1 MYDGG
6 TDIHGALSLSGEPL
20 APQISGLYGDK
31 PSKEFSASEISAN
44 NVAKREYLKE
54 YLDYWNSTQHLT
66 ETDRPV
72 DAMIMPLAPFA
83 AARPDTY
90 KYYGYS
96 SIINVLDYTSCAIP
110 VTKAD
115 KSIDVVD
122 ADFTP
127 MSDTDKDVAD
137 SCK

>member
-6 TDIHGALSLSGEPL
+6 IDIHGALSLSGEPL

-44 NVAKREYLKE
+44 NIAKREYLKE

-83 AARPDTY
+83 AARPGTY
-90 KYYGYS
+90 KFYGYS
-96 SIINVLDYTSCAIP
+96 SIINVLDYTSCTIP

-115 KSIDVVD
+115 KSIDVVNK
-122 ADFTP
+122 DFAP
-127 MSDTDKDVAD
+127 MSDMDRDVAD